1 MTCYH
6 VGMKKYHVLKIN
18 HDTETSVSAIRGE
31 GEVIETRGDHNAA
44 ADIWAAMHARDFTWY
59 DYFDLVV
66 MDEHGKHVTL
76 VVTTKCVPEMRLS
89 DCQDLA

>member
-1 MTCYH
+1 MSRMH
-6 VGMKKYHVLKIN
+6 KYHVLKIH
-18 HDTETSVSAIRGE
+18 HDTETSVSAIRNK

-44 ADIWAAMHARDFTWY
+44 ADIWASKHARDFSQF

-66 MDEHGKHVTL
+66 MNEAGRHITL